1 MLFQHNQ
8 EYRNRYKKRHDKEG
22 EEGFP
27 CYDNEFN
34 VIQYSIGFAS
44 LAYVFFHKNKSI
56 PISADDGMMLVQI
69 EFPDNIGEGEMREV
83 KVGEGEKDKV
93 LVSRY
98 KGELYAVGAF
108 CSHFGAPLVQGV
120 LFDDKVLCPYH
131 AAGFSVVT
139 GAVDSAPGLD
149 GVPRYEIV
157 K

>member
-1 MLFQHNQ
+1 MFL
-8 EYRNRYKKRHDKEG
+8 
-22 EEGFP
+22 
-27 CYDNEFN
+27 
-34 VIQYSIGFAS
+34 
-44 LAYVFFHKNKSI
+44 HKGKSV
-56 PISADDGMMLVQI
+56 PNYADDGMTMV
-69 EFPDNIGEGEMREV
+69 EVDFADNIGEGEMREL

-98 KGELYAVGAF
+98 KGQLYAVGAY
-108 CSHFGAPLVQGV
+108 CSHFGAPLVEGV

-157 K
+157 KEGDKYFVKVPEDGIKQ